1 MNLDLINEVV
11 KSVKEKE
18 FVQNFMKELTNYLE
32 DNDRLMVEEESEYN
46 NLLADDLTLYNTKII
61 TKFRDKMLLDRV
73 NILRNYAEKAEQEGD
88 MYYIY
93 NNSSQK
99 DSYNLCSCNKDKN
112 HKVITKLIED
122 LPEGCKLGSV
132 LRNKS
137 NEFVLDKDG
146 TKAVEKEIND
156 MIKENIE
163 EQNEYLENKRIEGH
177 IYEVGEKYSGRVWLY
192 DLSDNI
198 NAGKEGI
205 EEIEFSNE
213 LYEDIKEGDK
223 VIYQD
228 GDYWKKQLEI

>member
-18 FVQNFMKELTNYLE
+18 FVQNFMKELTNYLK
-32 DNDRLMVEEESEYN
+32 DNDRLMVEEESEHN
-46 NLLADDLTLYNTKII
+46 NLLADDLTLYDTKII

-73 NILRNYAEKAEQEGD
+73 NILRNYAEKTEQEGD

-163 EQNEYLENKRIEGH
+163 EQNKYLENKRIEGH

-192 DLSDNI
+192 DLSNNI

-205 EEIEFSNE
+205 EEIEFFNE

-223 VIYQD
+223 LIYQ
-228 GDYWKKQLEI
+228 GGNYWKK

>member
-18 FVQNFMKELTNYLE
+18 FVQNFMKELTNYLK
-32 DNDRLMVEEESEYN
+32 DNDRLMVEEETEYK
-46 NLLADDLTLYNTKII
+46 NLLADDLTLYDTKII

-73 NILRNYAEKAEQEGD
+73 NILRNYAEKTEQEGD

-163 EQNEYLENKRIEGH
+163 EQNKYLENKRIEGH

-192 DLSDNI
+192 DLSNNI

-205 EEIEFSNE
+205 EEIEFFNE

-223 VIYQD
+223 LIYQ
-228 GDYWKKQLEI
+228 GGNYWKK

>member
-18 FVQNFMKELTNYLE
+18 FVQNFMKELTNYLK

-46 NLLADDLTLYNTKII
+46 NLLADDLTLYDTKII

-73 NILRNYAEKAEQEGD
+73 NILRNYAEKTEQEGD

-163 EQNEYLENKRIEGH
+163 EQNKYLENKRIEGH

-192 DLSDNI
+192 DLSNNI

-205 EEIEFSNE
+205 EEIEFFNE

>member
-18 FVQNFMKELTNYLE
+18 FVQNFMKELTNYLK

-46 NLLADDLTLYNTKII
+46 NLLADDLTLYDTKII

-73 NILRNYAEKAEQEGD
+73 NILRNYAEKTEQEGD

-163 EQNEYLENKRIEGH
+163 EQNKDLENKRIEGH

-192 DLSDNI
+192 DLSNNI

-205 EEIEFSNE
+205 EEIEFFNE

-223 VIYQD
+223 LIYQ
-228 GDYWKKQLEI
+228 GGNYWKK

>member
-177 IYEVGEKYSGRVWLY
+177 IYEVGEKYSGIR
-192 DLSDNI
+192 
-198 NAGKEGI
+198 ER
-205 EEIEFSNE
+205 
-213 LYEDIKEGDK
+213 
-223 VIYQD
+223 
-228 GDYWKKQLEI
+228 